1 MRHWLL
7 LPALLPGLLAAQS
20 IDTSLVDLAALD
32 TTLRFDLHYATA
44 DNFTG
49 VVMYPVARAWLRHE
63 AAQALV
69 AVQADLR
76 REGLCLLIWDAYR
89 PLAVQRMFWSLVPDE
104 RYVADPAKG
113 SRHNRGAAV
122 DLTLCDS
129 LGRPLPMPTDF
140 DDFSAAAAADY
151 AGDDDAVAARLR
163 LLQEAMRSAGF
174 RTLDSEWWHFSMPVD
189 PVPAVPVTAAELG
202 LVLPD

>member
-1 MRHWLL
+1 MRLTIFLL
-7 LPALLPGLLAAQS
+7 ALLPLNALAQEL
-20 IDTSLVDLAALD
+20 DTSLVDLAALD
-32 TTLRFDLHYATA
+32 TTLRFELRYATA

-49 VVMYPVARAWLRHE
+49 VAVYPVARAWLRHE

-69 AVQADLR
+69 AVQSELR
-76 REGLCLLIWDAYR
+76 REGLGLLIWDAYR

-140 DDFSAAAAADY
+140 DDFSERAHR
-151 AGDDDAVAARLR
+151 DATTWTPEQRR
-163 LLQEAMRSAGF
+163 NSKRLQEAMERHGF
-174 RTLDSEWWHFSMPVD
+174 TGLPTEWWHYDLKGWGRYGVLDIPLD
-189 PVPAVPVTAAELG
+189 AAG
-202 LVLPD
+202 Q